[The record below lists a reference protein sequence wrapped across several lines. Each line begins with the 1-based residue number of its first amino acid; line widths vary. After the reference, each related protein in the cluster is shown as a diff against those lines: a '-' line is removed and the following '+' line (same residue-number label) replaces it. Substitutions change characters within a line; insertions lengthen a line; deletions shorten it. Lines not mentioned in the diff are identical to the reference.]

1 MSEWVKIADREPKPN
16 TNVLLWR
23 SGWQARTG
31 YKGAVSGGYILW
43 GFVRPIEPQPT
54 HWMPL
59 PEAPVLPEPPPPTP
73 LTWARVDRVEPESFE
88 SVLLWNEGWGR
99 TLLGHRTLSSEY
111 VDIESEPFDPGPTH
125 WMWFP
130 NKGPGADE

>member
-43 GFVRPIEPQPT
+43 GFVAPPGHCWRRIRRYLGAHVTRPQDALIRC
-54 HWMPL
+54 
-59 PEAPVLPEPPPPTP
+59 VRG
-73 LTWARVDRVEPESFE
+73 RVR
-88 SVLLWNEGWGR
+88 
-99 TLLGHRTLSSEY
+99 H
-111 VDIESEPFDPGPTH
+111 
-125 WMWFP
+125 
-130 NKGPGADE
+130 KGPGADE